1 MALKE
6 EQEWKNHQQSNFS
19 PDSYRDQILMKY
31 TGLHQQIQRN
41 NINSFLLLIA
51 FPVLLLGVFY
61 IITYFFI
68 ETNPKQYG
76 VSDYQLPTET
86 NTAFFSIAPFILIGV
101 VIWFLIAW
109 AGHAA
114 FIRLATG
121 AKPLERKE
129 NKRVYNLVENLC
141 ISKGMK
147 MPKIN
152 LIDDDSLNAFASGI
166 DEKSYSVTLS
176 KGIIDKLNDE
186 ELEGVIAHELSHIR
200 NRDVRV
206 LIISI
211 IFVGIFAFLAE
222 VAFRSI
228 RFTGSGKKD
237 SKGGGIIILVAIMVT
252 ALAYL
257 ISMFLR
263 FGISRKRE
271 YLADAGAADM
281 TRKPYALAS
290 ALKKISS
297 DPYIEAVENR
307 DVAQLFIDNPQVSNR
322 KSVSWDNLFA
332 THPPIEKRIELLEQF
347 V

>member
-1 MALKE
+1 
-6 EQEWKNHQQSNFS
+6 
-19 PDSYRDQILMKY
+19 MKY

-41 NINSFLLLIA
+41 NTNSFLLLIA
-51 FPVLLLGVFY
+51 FPALLLGMFY
-61 IITYFFI
+61 IIIYFI
-68 ETNPKQYG
+68 ARGNGSENPDDSYPG
-76 VSDYQLPTET
+76 SLDHNSMFLSVV
-86 NTAFFSIAPFILIGV
+86 PFILIAVG
-101 VIWFLIAW
+101 IWFLIAW

-121 AKPLERKE
+121 AKPLDRKE

-152 LIDDDSLNAFASGI
+152 IIEDDSLNAFASGI

-222 VAFRSI
+222 MAFRSL
-228 RFTGSGKKD
+228 RFAGRGKKD
-237 SKGGGIIILVAIMVT
+237 SKGGGAIILIAIVVT
-252 ALAYL
+252 AIAYL
-257 ISMFLR
+257 ISVLLR
-263 FGISRKRE
+263 FGISRRRE

-281 TRKPYALAS
+281 TKKPYALAS
-290 ALKKISS
+290 ALKKIAT

-307 DVAQLFIDNPQVSNR
+307 DVAQLFIDNPQVSHR
-322 KSVSWDNLFA
+322 KSGSWDNLFA

-347 V
+347 SPL

>member
-1 MALKE
+1 
-6 EQEWKNHQQSNFS
+6 
-19 PDSYRDQILMKY
+19 MKY

-51 FPVLLLGVFY
+51 FPVLLLGMFY
-61 IITYFFI
+61 IIIYFI
-68 ETNPKQYG
+68 AKDNATEYPGDNY
-76 VSDYQLPTET
+76 PT
-86 NTAFFSIAPFILIGV
+86 SIDHNSMFLSVVPLILIAVG
-101 VIWFLIAW
+101 IWFLIAW

-114 FIRLATG
+114 FIRLTTG
-121 AKPLERKE
+121 AKPLARKE

-152 LIDDDSLNAFASGI
+152 IIDDDSLNAFASGI

-176 KGIIDKLNDE
+176 KGIIEKLNDE
-186 ELEGVIAHELSHIR
+186 ELEGVIAHELCHIR

-222 VAFRSI
+222 VAFRNL
-228 RFTGSGKKD
+228 RFAGSGKKD
-237 SKGGGIIILVAIMVT
+237 SKGGGIIILVAIVVT

-281 TRKPYALAS
+281 TKKPYALAS
-290 ALKKISS
+290 ALKKISA
-297 DPYIEAVENR
+297 DPYIEAVESR
-307 DVAQLFIDNPQVSNR
+307 DVAQLFIDNPQISHR
-322 KSVSWDNLFA
+322 KSGSWDNLFA
-332 THPPIEKRIELLEQF
+332 THPPIEKRIALLEQF